1 MREKQPVTWKAR
13 GAITGRIV
21 LAVLLVSATLLLLVA
36 LPVPAKDGRDFAG
49 FYKLGEIA
57 DLGEEVRV
65 TLTVRVHNYSAADVN
80 DATIN
85 LEDSLFP
92 DTVYGRFEHV
102 SIGDREGVR
111 LAGVFIV
118 ARSEYDLWQV
128 GSAPHLRIL
137 FQDAAGKTAERL
149 IALAPGLTD
158 EEE

>member
-13 GAITGRIV
+13 GAIAGRIV
-21 LAVLLVSATLLLLVA
+21 LALLLVSATPLLLVA
-36 LPVPAKDGRDFAG
+36 LAVPATDGRDFAG
-49 FYKLGEIA
+49 TYKLAEVT
-57 DLGEEVRV
+57 DLAQEVRV
-65 TLTVRVHNYSAADVN
+65 TLTVRVFNYSGADVN

-85 LEDSLFP
+85 LEDALFP

-111 LAGVFIV
+111 LEGVFIV

-128 GSAPHLRIL
+128 GSAPHLRIR
-137 FQDAAGKTAERL
+137 FQDAAGKTVERL
-149 IALAPGLTD
+149 IELAPGRTD